1 MESKTEIVICLGS
14 SCFSRGNKKIV
25 KVIEQFL
32 QDNNLKDKVKF
43 KGTHC
48 FKDCVNGPF
57 IKMNESLYTIQDED
71 NALEVLNE
79 FFNISLKK

>member
-1 MESKTEIVICLGS
+1 MDSKTEIVICLGS

-25 KVIEQFL
+25 KVIEHFL
-32 QDNNLKDKVKF
+32 TTHNLKDKVTF

-57 IKMNESLYTIQDED
+57 IKIDDNLYTIQDEG
-71 NALEVLNE
+71 NAEEVLRK
-79 FFNISLKK
+79 FFQIDIA